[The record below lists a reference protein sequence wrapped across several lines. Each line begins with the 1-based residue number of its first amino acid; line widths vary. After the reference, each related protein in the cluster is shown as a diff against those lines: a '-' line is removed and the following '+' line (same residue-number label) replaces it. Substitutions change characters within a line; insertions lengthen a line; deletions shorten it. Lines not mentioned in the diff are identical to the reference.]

1 MISKEIINLYLP
13 TIKRHKNIFV
23 LMIVGAVISWFSGI
37 AIPLLLKYE
46 TDQLANNGSSLFP
59 QINSSPFFIFVLIL
73 FVLLIVKFIDQVVDG
88 IIRVIT
94 EKKKEIIENELQ
106 IALFTHMQEVEVGRT
121 LNSRFHY
128 LRENIESAFFDIWS
142 KILQEPKNIL
152 TTIISSIGII
162 TVLTYFDITLLVVI
176 VITTIIQHF
185 INTFSENYRRKHEI
199 SWKMW
204 LGRKLHYYQKLF
216 LRNFGEMAANGAM
229 QKTLH
234 EYKEILDHHRKHKQ
248 KWEYIEII
256 ANILGFLSSSV
267 GEVTIKCIVGYAVF
281 QGTQSIGMVA
291 LVTWY
296 SERVWRILSDI
307 LGIKIKYRDTKFQL
321 STLHLF
327 VKMFIPIGHYQ
338 NSKTLSIVKVE
349 FRDVCFKYPMM
360 QEYEREYL
368 NIVEQYFWSIPEY
381 ENTWYKENI
390 QKFITDAHAL
400 PEEQTILKNVSICFE
415 KWKIYG
421 IVGKNG
427 AGKTTMM
434 HLLAWFYRSYTGII
448 SINNQDT
455 KDWKTTYYSEQ
466 ISFLS
471 QVPFS
476 LQWWANIRQ
485 EILFW
490 VTKNVTDETIYKLL
504 EEFGL
509 KKKIEKLPAWLDS
522 MLGDDIEFSGGE
534 KQIIAFI
541 RLLLQDRPI
550 VIMDEG
556 TNQLDAENEILV
568 MNKLLEKK
576 SEKII
581 IFITHRMSTISRADE
596 IYCLEHHSIT
606 HHGTHTELLAE
617 GKNAYARFYTA
628 QVLHH
633 TGK

>member
-23 LMIVGAVISWFSGI
+23 LMIIGAVISGFASL
-37 AIPLLLKYE
+37 ATPLLLKYE
-46 TDQLANNGSSLFP
+46 TDQLAKTWSSIFP
-59 QINSSPFFIFVLIL
+59 QISDSPFFVFVVIL
-73 FVLLIVKFIDQVVDG
+73 LVLLVVKFIDEVLEWILK
-88 IIRVIT
+88 IIIY
-94 EKKKEIIENELQ
+94 KKEEMMENELQ
-106 IALFTHMQEVEVGRT
+106 IDLFTHMQEVEVGRT

-128 LRENIESAFFDIWS
+128 LRENIESAFSNLWKKF
-142 KILQEPKNIL
+142 LHGPKDIL
-152 TTIISSIGII
+152 TTLISSIGI
-162 TVLTYFDITLLVVI
+162 TAVFAYFDIRLLMVI
-176 VITTIIQHF
+176 VVTALIQHT
-185 INTFSENYRRKHEI
+185 IDTFSLNYDKKHSI
-199 SWKMW
+199 SWQLW

-229 QKTLH
+229 QTTLR
-234 EYKEILDHHRKHKQ
+234 EYKEILNHHRDHKQ
-248 KWEYIEII
+248 KWEYVGII
-256 ANILGFLSSSV
+256 TNILQFLSSSI
-267 GEVTIKCIVGYAVF
+267 GEVTIKCIVGYTVF

-291 LVTWY
+291 LVTGY
-296 SERVWRILSDI
+296 SSNAWRILSKI
-307 LGIKIKYRDTKFQL
+307 LSMKTTYRDTKFHL
-321 STLHLF
+321 STLDLF
-327 VKMFIPIGHYQ
+327 TKMFQPIGTYKKK
-338 NSKTLSIVKVE
+338 NTLSISKITFQNVD
-349 FRDVCFKYPMM
+349 FTYPIM

-368 NIVEQYFWSIPEY
+368 EIVEKYFWSIGVEQK
-381 ENTWYKENI
+381 TWEGTNL
-390 QKFITDAHAL
+390 QKFITDANSSSEAK
-400 PEEQTILKNVSICFE
+400 TILKNISLSFE
-415 KWKIYG
+415 RWKIYG

-427 AGKTTMM
+427 AWKTTMM
-434 HLLAWFYRSYTGII
+434 HLLAWFYRSYNGTIR
-448 SINNQDT
+448 INDQDT
-455 KDWKTTYYSEQ
+455 RDWKTTYYSEQ

-476 LQWWANIRQ
+476 LHWWASVRQ

-490 VTKNVTDETIYKLL
+490 VTKEVTDETIYELL

-509 KKKIEKLPAWLDS
+509 KSKIDKLPAWLDA
-522 MLGDDIEFSGGE
+522 MLGDDIEFSGWE
-534 KQIIAFI
+534 QQIIAFI

-606 HHGTHTELLAE
+606 HHGTHSELLAE

-633 TGK
+633 AGK